1 MHLSFSMSAALHIW
15 QVTINDS
22 MALKN
27 PGITLCIK
35 PGDQETK
42 SVQL

>member
-1 MHLSFSMSAALHIW
+1 MHLSFNMSAALHIW

-27 PGITLCIK
+27 P
-35 PGDQETK
+35 EWHF
-42 SVQL
+42 V